1 MGSRLRITPQGV
13 YFYLLDTAPSDK
25 HSGVT
30 QVTYVFRC
38 SKAHWQVIW
47 EDRGLSHHELCDV
60 FREVTVHLHPHFR
73 PHEIKMKSPTRAAM
87 HLKYLEQRGLWVAPD
102 GLTVHLSP
110 EVGGFPVSKIPPH
123 RRRIGATRLNDYTRA
138 NYGVELAK
146 EWIDE

>member
-1 MGSRLRITPQGV
+1 MSSPLRITPEGV
-13 YFYLLDTAPSDK
+13 YFYLLDRATCDK

-38 SKAHWQVIW
+38 SKGRWQVIW
-47 EDRGLSHHELCDV
+47 EERGMIHHVLDDI

-73 PHEIKMKSPTRAAM
+73 PYEFKSKRVTNVIDRIN
-87 HLKYLEQRGLWVAPD
+87 YLEQSGLRISPD
-102 GLTVHLSP
+102 GLTVHLDP
-110 EVGGFPVSKIPPH
+110 KVGGCTVSKIPPH
-123 RRRIGATRLNDYTRA
+123 MRRIGATRLNDYTRA